1 MTPRSAAIG
10 IAATL
15 AISGGNPAF
24 AQDGAD
30 RLDPLIAQSE
40 TTQQDDPRAPTSPPV
55 LAYELEDAPQA
66 ATSPSI
72 RVEEVR
78 LSGLETLTQADFMPV
93 IEPYRGRDLSSDG
106 QRDLVQA
113 IVARLHDLGYPLGQA
128 VIARQAVADGVLVV
142 TLDEGRIDAVRIEGD
157 QNDLVDRMF
166 APLAI
171 GKPVRGAE
179 LQRAILLAESVP
191 GVRVLRAALKQEGRL
206 NILVVRLR
214 EQKASARIAAD
225 NWGSDTLGPI
235 KLRGRIRQRGVVTD
249 GDEVT
254 GFAITT
260 PASPEE
266 YLYGSVSYTVPVDAD
281 GTRVGFSGS
290 VARIDA
296 IGANTGREL
305 EGQGERVRA
314 WIENPIVLT
323 PNLSLGATVGMSFRD
338 TEQSSDGTRS
348 RSERVAALTAGFD
361 GSIRVDAMRAFG
373 RVDITRGTGWFGST
387 REGDPLAS
395 RDDGDARF
403 TLLEL
408 GASVISPITGP
419 LSVRTDVKA
428 QFASRPLLAGDE
440 MGFGGPNFGRGY
452 FFREEAGDNA
462 LAGSVE
468 LRVDVPGIPR
478 LLRNLQVYGYGDAA
492 RLTNLRGGSDHEL
505 ATAGA
510 GLRAQV
516 TRRFGFGVEIGFP
529 LDQDRDPRGNFETWF
544 TF

>member
-1 MTPRSAAIG
+1 MTHCSAAIG
-10 IAATL
+10 IAAAL
-15 AISGGNPAF
+15 AVYGGNPAF
-24 AQDGAD
+24 GQDGAD
-30 RLDPLIAQSE
+30 RLDPLIAESE
-40 TTQQDDPRAPTSPPV
+40 TTQQDDPRAPALPPV
-55 LAYELEDAPQA
+55 LAYELDSLPVA
-66 ATSPSI
+66 AAARS
-72 RVEEVR
+72 VQVGAVR
-78 LSGLETLTQADFMPV
+78 LAGLETLAQADFMPAL
-93 IEPYRGRDLSSDG
+93 EPFLGRNLDADG

-113 IVARLHDLGYPLGQA
+113 VVARLHGLGYPLGQA
-128 VIARQAVADGVLVV
+128 AIGRQTVAAGVLVV
-142 TLDEGRIDAVRIEGD
+142 TVDEGRIDAVRIEGA

-171 GKPVRGAE
+171 GKPVRGTE
-179 LQRAILLAESVP
+179 LQRAILLAEAVP
-191 GVRVLRAALKQEGRL
+191 GVRVVRAALKQEGTL

-214 EQKASARIAAD
+214 EQQTAARIAAD
-225 NWGSDTLGPI
+225 NWGSDTLGPV
-235 KLRGRIRQRGVVTD
+235 KLRGRVRQRSVITD

-260 PASPEE
+260 PASPQE
-266 YLYGSVSYTVPVDAD
+266 YLFGSVSYTVPVDAD
-281 GTRVGFSGS
+281 GTRIGFSGS

-296 IGANTGREL
+296 VGANTGREL

-314 WIENPIVLT
+314 WIENPVVLT
-323 PNLSLGATVGMSFRD
+323 PNLSLGATIGMSYRD

-348 RSERVAALTAGFD
+348 RAERVAALTAGFD
-361 GSIRVDAMRAFG
+361 ASVRVDGMRAFG

-387 REGDPLAS
+387 RQGDPLAS

-408 GASVISPITGP
+408 GASVISPIAGP

-462 LAGSVE
+462 LAGAVE
-468 LRVDVPGIPR
+468 VRVDVPGIPR
-478 LLRNLQVYGYGDAA
+478 LLRELQVYGYGDAA

-516 TRRFGFGVEIGFP
+516 TRRFGFGIEIGVP
-529 LDQDRDPRGNFETWF
+529 LDQDREPRGNFETWL